1 MNKIFKLI
9 TSISFLFFSINAALS
24 EENFFNE
31 ALKMYQNEKYED
43 ARFMLERNIVFNP
56 KDAKSYLYLAKIYN
70 HEEDQNKEEY
80 NLETTLLIEPNNEE
94 AILMLMKIALKKSNY
109 SKVNDLSQTFIKV
122 CKKLCDENNE
132 IQKSL
137 KNIEPATMSL
147 DQNLNKILII
157 DFGSQFTQLIARR
170 IRELGVFSEIVSH
183 KKIKIKHIDKSIK
196 GIILSGGPLNVY
208 EINKYSFDK
217 KIINLSIP
225 ILGICFGHQILSKL
239 NGGRVKQ
246 SKHREFG
253 LANIYKKNE
262 SLLIKNFFN
271 KQKSKKVWMSHADQ
285 VSKLP
290 KNFKVIASSTN
301 SKFAIVENKLNK
313 FYGIQ
318 FHPEVTHTEN
328 GKKLIS
334 NFIFLI
340 CKIKRN
346 WSSKDQKIQ
355 LIKEVKDQ
363 VGSEKVICA
372 LSGGVDSSVVAQL
385 LNKAIGKK
393 LYCIFVNTGL
403 LRKNEEVQVVQT
415 FKKRLKINLIYVNA
429 EKEFLKKLHNVSDPE
444 KKRKIIGNLFIKIF
458 ERYAKKIKNVKF
470 LAQGTLYPDLIESR
484 SVTGSQT
491 SKIKSHH
498 NVGGLP
504 KKMKLKLV
512 EPLKFLFKDE
522 VRKLGLEL
530 NLNKDIISRHPF
542 PGPGLAIRM
551 PGLITNE
558 KIKIL
563 KEADYYFIQAL
574 RDHGLYHKIWQAY
587 AALLPVKTVGVMGD
601 NRTYEYLCLL
611 RAITSEDGMTA
622 DFYEFKKSF
631 METISNKIVNSIRGI
646 NRVVYD
652 ITSKPPSTIELE

>member
-1 MNKIFKLI
+1 
-9 TSISFLFFSINAALS
+9 
-24 EENFFNE
+24 
-31 ALKMYQNEKYED
+31 
-43 ARFMLERNIVFNP
+43 
-56 KDAKSYLYLAKIYN
+56 
-70 HEEDQNKEEY
+70 
-80 NLETTLLIEPNNEE
+80 
-94 AILMLMKIALKKSNY
+94 
-109 SKVNDLSQTFIKV
+109 
-122 CKKLCDENNE
+122 
-132 IQKSL
+132 
-137 KNIEPATMSL
+137 MSL
-147 DQNLNKILII
+147 EKNLNKILII

-170 IRELGVFSEIVSH
+170 IRESGVYSEIISH
-183 KKIKIKHIDKSIK
+183 KKVKNKNIDNSIK

-208 EINKYSFDK
+208 QINKYSFDK
-217 KIINLSIP
+217 RIIENQIP
-225 ILGICFGHQILSKL
+225 VLGICFGHQILSKL

-246 SKHREFG
+246 SKYREFG
-253 LANIYKKNE
+253 LANIRKKSE
-262 SLLIKNFFN
+262 SILTKNFFN
-271 KQKSKKVWMSHADQ
+271 KKNINKVWMSHADQ

-290 KNFKVIASSTN
+290 KNFNVIASSQN
-301 SKFAIVENKLNK
+301 SKFAIIENKKKN
-313 FYGIQ
+313 FYGVQ

-328 GKKLIS
+328 GKKLIN

-346 WSSKDQKIQ
+346 WSSKDQKIK
-355 LIKEVKDQ
+355 LIKDVQ
-363 VGSEKVICA
+363 NLVGKNKVICA

-393 LYCIFVNTGL
+393 LFCIFVNTGL
-403 LRKNEEVQVVQT
+403 LRKNEEIQVVKT
-415 FKKRLKINLIYVNA
+415 FKKKLKINLIYVNA
-429 EKEFLKKLHNVSDPE
+429 ENEFLRKLKNVSDPE

-458 ERYAKKIKNVKF
+458 ERYAKRIKNVKF
-470 LAQGTLYPDLIESR
+470 LAQGTLYPDLIESK

-530 NLNKDIISRHPF
+530 KLSREIISRHPF

-551 PGLITNE
+551 PGIITKE

-563 KEADYYFIQAL
+563 KEADNYFIQAL
-574 RDHGLYHKIWQAY
+574 RDHNLYNKIWQAY

-622 DFYEFKKSF
+622 DFYDFKKSF
-631 METISNKIVNSIRGI
+631 IQMISNKIVNSIRGV

-652 ITSKPPSTIELE
+652 VTSKPPSTIELE

>member
-1 MNKIFKLI
+1 
-9 TSISFLFFSINAALS
+9 
-24 EENFFNE
+24 
-31 ALKMYQNEKYED
+31 
-43 ARFMLERNIVFNP
+43 
-56 KDAKSYLYLAKIYN
+56 
-70 HEEDQNKEEY
+70 
-80 NLETTLLIEPNNEE
+80 
-94 AILMLMKIALKKSNY
+94 
-109 SKVNDLSQTFIKV
+109 
-122 CKKLCDENNE
+122 
-132 IQKSL
+132 
-137 KNIEPATMSL
+137 MSL
-147 DQNLNKILII
+147 DHSLEKILIV

-170 IRELGVFSEIVSH
+170 IRELGIYSELVSH
-183 KKIKIKHIDKSIK
+183 KKIKNKDIDKKIK

-217 KIINLSIP
+217 RILENHIP
-225 ILGICFGHQILSKL
+225 VLGICFGHQILSKL

-253 LANIYKKNE
+253 LANIYKKKD
-262 SLLIKNFFN
+262 SLITKNLFKN
-271 KQKSKKVWMSHADQ
+271 KKKVKVWMSHADQ

-290 KNFKVIASSTN
+290 KNFQVIASSQN
-301 SKFAIVENKLNK
+301 SKFAIVENKFKK
-313 FYGIQ
+313 FYGVQ

-328 GKKLIS
+328 GKILIN

-340 CKIKRN
+340 CKMKRN
-346 WSSKDQKIQ
+346 WSAKFQKIK
-355 LIKEVKDQ
+355 LIEDVRNQ
-363 VGSEKVICA
+363 VGNNKVICA

-393 LYCIFVNTGL
+393 LYCVFVNTGL
-403 LRKNEEVQVVQT
+403 LRKNEEKQVIAT
-415 FKKRLKINLIYVNA
+415 FKKKLKINLIYVNA
-429 EKEFLKKLHNVSDPE
+429 EKEFINKLKNISDPE
-444 KKRKIIGNLFIKIF
+444 KKRKVIGNLFIKIF
-458 ERYAKKIKNVKF
+458 ERYAKKIKDVKF
-470 LAQGTLYPDLIESR
+470 LAQGTLYPDVIESK

-530 NLNKDIISRHPF
+530 NLSKEIISRHPF

-551 PGLITNE
+551 PGIITKE
-558 KIKIL
+558 KINIL
-563 KEADYYFIQAL
+563 KEADNQFIQAL
-574 RDHGLYHKIWQAY
+574 RQNNLYNKIWQAY

-622 DFYEFKKSF
+622 DFFEFKKSF
-631 METISNKIVNSIRGI
+631 IQEISSKIVNSIRGI

-652 ITSKPPSTIELE
+652 VTSKPPSTIELE

>member
-1 MNKIFKLI
+1 MN
-9 TSISFLFFSINAALS
+9 
-24 EENFFNE
+24 
-31 ALKMYQNEKYED
+31 
-43 ARFMLERNIVFNP
+43 
-56 KDAKSYLYLAKIYN
+56 
-70 HEEDQNKEEY
+70 
-80 NLETTLLIEPNNEE
+80 
-94 AILMLMKIALKKSNY
+94 
-109 SKVNDLSQTFIKV
+109 
-122 CKKLCDENNE
+122 
-132 IQKSL
+132 
-137 KNIEPATMSL
+137 L
-147 DQNLNKILII
+147 DQNLDKVVII

-183 KKIKIKHIDKSIK
+183 KKIKISGINQTVR

-208 EINKYSFDK
+208 QINKYSFDK
-217 KIINLSIP
+217 KILELNIP

-239 NGGRVKQ
+239 NGGRVRQ

-253 LANIYKKNE
+253 LANIFKKRD
-262 SLLIKNFFN
+262 SLLTKNFYGV
-271 KQKSKKVWMSHADQ
+271 KKTKEVWMSHADQ

-290 KNFKVIASSTN
+290 KNFQVIASSTN
-301 SKFAIVENKLNK
+301 SKYAIVENKLK
-313 FYGIQ
+313 KYYGVQ

-334 NFIFLI
+334 NFVFLI
-340 CKIKRN
+340 CKIKKN
-346 WSSKDQKIQ
+346 WSSKDQKIK
-355 LIKEVKDQ
+355 LINEVRDQ
-363 VGSEKVICA
+363 VGSHKVICA

-403 LRKNEEVQVVQT
+403 LRKDEETQVVQT
-415 FKKRLKINLIYVNA
+415 FKKRLKMNLIYVNA
-429 EKEFLKKLHNVSDPE
+429 ENEFLGKLKNVSDPE

-522 VRKLGLEL
+522 VRSLGLEL
-530 NLNKDIISRHPF
+530 NLNKEIISRHPF

-551 PGLITNE
+551 PGIITKE
-558 KIKIL
+558 KINIL
-563 KEADYYFIQAL
+563 KEADYYFIQGL
-574 RDHGLYHKIWQAY
+574 KEYGLYNKIWQAY

-631 METISNKIVNSIRGI
+631 AQMISNKIVNSIRGI

>member
-1 MNKIFKLI
+1 
-9 TSISFLFFSINAALS
+9 
-24 EENFFNE
+24 
-31 ALKMYQNEKYED
+31 
-43 ARFMLERNIVFNP
+43 
-56 KDAKSYLYLAKIYN
+56 
-70 HEEDQNKEEY
+70 
-80 NLETTLLIEPNNEE
+80 
-94 AILMLMKIALKKSNY
+94 
-109 SKVNDLSQTFIKV
+109 
-122 CKKLCDENNE
+122 
-132 IQKSL
+132 
-137 KNIEPATMSL
+137 MSL
-147 DQNLNKILII
+147 DKNLNKILII

-170 IRELGVFSEIVSH
+170 IRESGVYSEIISH
-183 KKIKIKHIDKSIK
+183 KKVKNKNIDNSIK

-208 EINKYSFDK
+208 QINKYSFDK
-217 KIINLSIP
+217 RIIENQIP
-225 ILGICFGHQILSKL
+225 VLGICFGHQILSKL

-246 SKHREFG
+246 SKYREFG
-253 LANIYKKNE
+253 LANIHKKRE
-262 SLLIKNFFN
+262 SILTKNFFN
-271 KQKSKKVWMSHADQ
+271 KENINKVWMSHADQ

-290 KNFKVIASSTN
+290 KNFNVIASSQN
-301 SKFAIVENKLNK
+301 SKFAIIENKKKN
-313 FYGIQ
+313 FYGVQ

-328 GKKLIS
+328 GKKLIN

-346 WSSKDQKIQ
+346 WSSKDQKIR
-355 LIKEVKDQ
+355 LIKDVQ
-363 VGSEKVICA
+363 NLVGKNKVICA

-393 LYCIFVNTGL
+393 LFCIFVNTGL
-403 LRKNEEVQVVQT
+403 LRKNEETQVVKT
-415 FKKRLKINLIYVNA
+415 FKKKLKINLIYVNA
-429 EKEFLKKLHNVSDPE
+429 ENEFLRKLKNVSDPE

-458 ERYAKKIKNVKF
+458 ERYAKRINNVKF
-470 LAQGTLYPDLIESR
+470 LAQGTLYPDLIESK

-530 NLNKDIISRHPF
+530 KLSKEIISRHPF

-551 PGLITNE
+551 PGIITKE

-563 KEADYYFIQAL
+563 KEADNYFIQAL
-574 RDHGLYHKIWQAY
+574 REHNLYNKIWQAY

-622 DFYEFKKSF
+622 DFYDFKKSF
-631 METISNKIVNSIRGI
+631 IQMISNKIVNSIRGV

-652 ITSKPPSTIELE
+652 VTSKPPSTIELE

>member
-1 MNKIFKLI
+1 
-9 TSISFLFFSINAALS
+9 
-24 EENFFNE
+24 
-31 ALKMYQNEKYED
+31 
-43 ARFMLERNIVFNP
+43 
-56 KDAKSYLYLAKIYN
+56 
-70 HEEDQNKEEY
+70 
-80 NLETTLLIEPNNEE
+80 
-94 AILMLMKIALKKSNY
+94 
-109 SKVNDLSQTFIKV
+109 
-122 CKKLCDENNE
+122 
-132 IQKSL
+132 
-137 KNIEPATMSL
+137 MSL
-147 DQNLNKILII
+147 DKNLNKILII

-170 IRELGVFSEIVSH
+170 IRESGVYSEIISH
-183 KKIKIKHIDKSIK
+183 KKVKNKNIDNSIK

-208 EINKYSFDK
+208 QINKYSFDK
-217 KIINLSIP
+217 RIIENQIP
-225 ILGICFGHQILSKL
+225 VLGICFGHQILSKL
-239 NGGRVKQ
+239 NGGKVKQ
-246 SKHREFG
+246 SKYREFG
-253 LANIYKKNE
+253 LANIRKKRE
-262 SLLIKNFFN
+262 SILTKNFFN
-271 KQKSKKVWMSHADQ
+271 KKNINKVWMSHADQ

-290 KNFKVIASSTN
+290 KNFNVIASSQN
-301 SKFAIVENKLNK
+301 SKFAIIENKKKN
-313 FYGIQ
+313 FYGVQ

-328 GKKLIS
+328 GKKLIN

-346 WSSKDQKIQ
+346 WSSKDQKIK
-355 LIKEVKDQ
+355 LIKDIRNL
-363 VGSEKVICA
+363 VGKNKVICA

-393 LYCIFVNTGL
+393 LFCIFVNTGL
-403 LRKNEEVQVVQT
+403 LRKNEEIQVVKT
-415 FKKRLKINLIYVNA
+415 FKKKLKINLIYVNA
-429 EKEFLKKLHNVSDPE
+429 ENEFLRKLNNISEPE

-458 ERYAKKIKNVKF
+458 ERYAKRIKNVKF
-470 LAQGTLYPDLIESR
+470 LAQGTLYPDLIESK

-530 NLNKDIISRHPF
+530 KLSKEIISRHPF

-551 PGLITNE
+551 PGIITKE

-563 KEADYYFIQAL
+563 KEADNYFIQAL
-574 RDHGLYHKIWQAY
+574 REHNLYNKIWQAY

-622 DFYEFKKSF
+622 DFYDFKKSF
-631 METISNKIVNSIRGI
+631 IQMISNKIVNSIRGV

-652 ITSKPPSTIELE
+652 VTSKPPSTIELE

>member
-1 MNKIFKLI
+1 
-9 TSISFLFFSINAALS
+9 
-24 EENFFNE
+24 
-31 ALKMYQNEKYED
+31 
-43 ARFMLERNIVFNP
+43 
-56 KDAKSYLYLAKIYN
+56 
-70 HEEDQNKEEY
+70 
-80 NLETTLLIEPNNEE
+80 
-94 AILMLMKIALKKSNY
+94 
-109 SKVNDLSQTFIKV
+109 
-122 CKKLCDENNE
+122 
-132 IQKSL
+132 
-137 KNIEPATMSL
+137 MSL
-147 DQNLNKILII
+147 DQNLNKIIII

-170 IRELGVFSEIVSH
+170 IRELGVFSEIISH
-183 KKIKIKHIDKSIK
+183 KKIKLKDIDKTTK

-208 EINKYSFDK
+208 QMNKYSFDK
-217 KIINLSIP
+217 KIIDLNIP

-253 LANIYKKNE
+253 LANIFKKND
-262 SLLIKNFFN
+262 SLLTKNFFN
-271 KQKSKKVWMSHADQ
+271 KYNSKKVWMSHADQ

-290 KNFKVIASSTN
+290 KNFKVIAASVN
-301 SKFAIVENKLNK
+301 SKFAIVENKIKK
-313 FYGIQ
+313 FYGVQ

-328 GKKLIS
+328 GKKIIS
-334 NFIFLI
+334 NFVFLI

-355 LIKEVKDQ
+355 LIQEVKEQ
-363 VGSEKVICA
+363 VGSNKVICA

-403 LRKNEEVQVVQT
+403 LRKNEELQVVQT
-415 FKKRLKINLIYVNA
+415 FKRRLKINLIYVNA
-429 EKEFLKKLHNVSDPE
+429 EKEFLKKLKNVTDPE
-444 KKRKIIGNLFIKIF
+444 RKRKIIGNLFIEIF
-458 ERYAKKIKNVKF
+458 DRYAKKIKNVKF

-530 NLNKDIISRHPF
+530 NLSKDIISRHPF

-551 PGLITNE
+551 PGLITND

-574 RDHGLYHKIWQAY
+574 KDHGLYHKIWQAY

-631 METISNKIVNSIRGI
+631 METISNQIVNSIRGI

>member
-1 MNKIFKLI
+1 
-9 TSISFLFFSINAALS
+9 
-24 EENFFNE
+24 
-31 ALKMYQNEKYED
+31 
-43 ARFMLERNIVFNP
+43 
-56 KDAKSYLYLAKIYN
+56 
-70 HEEDQNKEEY
+70 
-80 NLETTLLIEPNNEE
+80 
-94 AILMLMKIALKKSNY
+94 
-109 SKVNDLSQTFIKV
+109 
-122 CKKLCDENNE
+122 
-132 IQKSL
+132 
-137 KNIEPATMSL
+137 MSL
-147 DQNLNKILII
+147 DQNLDKVVII

-183 KKIKIKHIDKSIK
+183 KKIKISGINQTVR

-208 EINKYSFDK
+208 QINKYSFDK
-217 KIINLSIP
+217 KILELNIP

-239 NGGRVKQ
+239 SGGRVRQ

-253 LANIYKKNE
+253 LANIFKKRD
-262 SLLIKNFFN
+262 SLLTKNFYGV
-271 KQKSKKVWMSHADQ
+271 KKTKEVWMSHADQ

-290 KNFKVIASSTN
+290 KNFQVIASSTN
-301 SKFAIVENKLNK
+301 SKYAIVENKLK
-313 FYGIQ
+313 KYYGVQ

-334 NFIFLI
+334 NFVFLI
-340 CKIKRN
+340 CKIKKN
-346 WSSKDQKIQ
+346 WSSKDQKIK
-355 LIKEVKDQ
+355 LINEVRDQ
-363 VGSEKVICA
+363 VVSHKVICA

-403 LRKNEEVQVVQT
+403 LRKDEETQVVKT
-415 FKKRLKINLIYVNA
+415 FKKRLKMNLIYVNA
-429 EKEFLKKLHNVSDPE
+429 ENEFLGKLKNVSDPE

-458 ERYAKKIKNVKF
+458 ERYAKKIKDVKF
-470 LAQGTLYPDLIESR
+470 LAQGTLYPDLIESK

-504 KKMKLKLV
+504 KKMNLKLV

-530 NLNKDIISRHPF
+530 KLSNEIISRHPF

-551 PGLITNE
+551 PGNITNE

-574 RDHGLYHKIWQAY
+574 KDHGLYHKIWQAY

-622 DFYEFKKSF
+622 DFFEFRKSF
-631 METISNKIVNSIRGI
+631 MQTISNKIVNSIRGI

-652 ITSKPPSTIELE
+652 VTSKPPSTIELE

>member
-1 MNKIFKLI
+1 
-9 TSISFLFFSINAALS
+9 
-24 EENFFNE
+24 
-31 ALKMYQNEKYED
+31 
-43 ARFMLERNIVFNP
+43 
-56 KDAKSYLYLAKIYN
+56 
-70 HEEDQNKEEY
+70 
-80 NLETTLLIEPNNEE
+80 
-94 AILMLMKIALKKSNY
+94 
-109 SKVNDLSQTFIKV
+109 
-122 CKKLCDENNE
+122 
-132 IQKSL
+132 
-137 KNIEPATMSL
+137 MSL
-147 DQNLNKILII
+147 DKNLNKILII

-170 IRELGVFSEIVSH
+170 IRESGVYSEIISH
-183 KKIKIKHIDKSIK
+183 KKVKNKNIDNSIK

-208 EINKYSFDK
+208 QINKYSFDK
-217 KIINLSIP
+217 RIIENQIP
-225 ILGICFGHQILSKL
+225 VLGICFGHQILSKL

-246 SKHREFG
+246 SKYREFG
-253 LANIYKKNE
+253 LANIRKKRE
-262 SLLIKNFFN
+262 SILTKNFFN
-271 KQKSKKVWMSHADQ
+271 KKNINKVWMSHADQ

-290 KNFKVIASSTN
+290 KNFNVIASSQN
-301 SKFAIVENKLNK
+301 SKFAIIENKKKN
-313 FYGIQ
+313 FYGVQ

-328 GKKLIS
+328 GKKLIN

-346 WSSKDQKIQ
+346 WSSKDQKIK
-355 LIKEVKDQ
+355 LIKDVQ
-363 VGSEKVICA
+363 NLVGKNKVICA

-393 LYCIFVNTGL
+393 LFCIFVNTGL
-403 LRKNEEVQVVQT
+403 LRKNEEIQVVKT
-415 FKKRLKINLIYVNA
+415 FKKKLKINLIYVNA
-429 EKEFLKKLHNVSDPE
+429 ENEFLKKLNNVSDPE

-458 ERYAKKIKNVKF
+458 ERYAKRIKNVKF
-470 LAQGTLYPDLIESR
+470 LAQGTLYPDLIESK

-530 NLNKDIISRHPF
+530 KLSKEIISRHPF

-551 PGLITNE
+551 PGIITKE

-563 KEADYYFIQAL
+563 KEADNYFIQAL
-574 RDHGLYHKIWQAY
+574 RDHNLYNKIWQAY

-622 DFYEFKKSF
+622 DFYDFKKSF
-631 METISNKIVNSIRGI
+631 IQMISNKIVNSIRGV

-652 ITSKPPSTIELE
+652 VTSKPPSTIELE

>member
-1 MNKIFKLI
+1 
-9 TSISFLFFSINAALS
+9 
-24 EENFFNE
+24 
-31 ALKMYQNEKYED
+31 
-43 ARFMLERNIVFNP
+43 
-56 KDAKSYLYLAKIYN
+56 
-70 HEEDQNKEEY
+70 
-80 NLETTLLIEPNNEE
+80 
-94 AILMLMKIALKKSNY
+94 
-109 SKVNDLSQTFIKV
+109 
-122 CKKLCDENNE
+122 
-132 IQKSL
+132 
-137 KNIEPATMSL
+137 MSL
-147 DQNLNKILII
+147 DQNLDKVVII

-183 KKIKIKHIDKSIK
+183 KKIKISDINQTVR

-208 EINKYSFDK
+208 QINKYSFDK
-217 KIINLSIP
+217 KILELNIP

-239 NGGRVKQ
+239 SGGRVRQ

-253 LANIYKKNE
+253 LANIFKKRD
-262 SLLIKNFFN
+262 SLLTKNFYGV
-271 KQKSKKVWMSHADQ
+271 KKTKEVWMSHADQ

-290 KNFKVIASSTN
+290 KNFQVIASSTN
-301 SKFAIVENKLNK
+301 SKYAIVENKLK
-313 FYGIQ
+313 KYYGVQ

-334 NFIFLI
+334 NFVFLI
-340 CKIKRN
+340 CKIKKN
-346 WSSKDQKIQ
+346 WSSKDQKIK
-355 LIKEVKDQ
+355 LINEVRDQ
-363 VGSEKVICA
+363 VGSHKVICA

-403 LRKNEEVQVVQT
+403 LRKDEETQVVQT
-415 FKKRLKINLIYVNA
+415 FKKRLKMNLIYVNA
-429 EKEFLKKLHNVSDPE
+429 ENEFLGKLKNVPDPE

-458 ERYAKKIKNVKF
+458 ERYAKKIKDVKF
-470 LAQGTLYPDLIESR
+470 LAQGTLYPDLIESK

-504 KKMKLKLV
+504 KKMNLKLV

-530 NLNKDIISRHPF
+530 KLSNEIISRHPF

-551 PGLITNE
+551 PGNITNE

-574 RDHGLYHKIWQAY
+574 KDHGLYHKIWQAY

-622 DFYEFKKSF
+622 DFFEFRKSF
-631 METISNKIVNSIRGI
+631 MQTISNKIVNSIRGI

-652 ITSKPPSTIELE
+652 VTSKPPSTIELE

>member
-1 MNKIFKLI
+1 MN
-9 TSISFLFFSINAALS
+9 
-24 EENFFNE
+24 
-31 ALKMYQNEKYED
+31 
-43 ARFMLERNIVFNP
+43 
-56 KDAKSYLYLAKIYN
+56 
-70 HEEDQNKEEY
+70 
-80 NLETTLLIEPNNEE
+80 
-94 AILMLMKIALKKSNY
+94 
-109 SKVNDLSQTFIKV
+109 
-122 CKKLCDENNE
+122 
-132 IQKSL
+132 
-137 KNIEPATMSL
+137 L
-147 DQNLNKILII
+147 DQNLDKVVII

-183 KKIKIKHIDKSIK
+183 KKIKTSDINQSVR

-208 EINKYSFDK
+208 QIDKYSFDK
-217 KIINLSIP
+217 KILELNIP

-239 NGGRVKQ
+239 SGGRVRQ

-253 LANIYKKNE
+253 LANIFKKRD
-262 SLLIKNFFN
+262 SLLTKNFYGV
-271 KQKSKKVWMSHADQ
+271 KKTKEVWMSHADQ

-290 KNFKVIASSTN
+290 KNFQVIASSTN
-301 SKFAIVENKLNK
+301 SKYAIVENKLK
-313 FYGIQ
+313 KYYGVQ

-334 NFIFLI
+334 NFVFLI
-340 CKIKRN
+340 CKIKKN
-346 WSSKDQKIQ
+346 WSSKDQKIK
-355 LIKEVKDQ
+355 LINEVRDQ
-363 VGSEKVICA
+363 VGSHKVICA

-403 LRKNEEVQVVQT
+403 LRKDEETQVVKT
-415 FKKRLKINLIYVNA
+415 FKKRLKMNLIYVNA
-429 EKEFLKKLHNVSDPE
+429 ENEFLGKLKNVYDPE

-458 ERYAKKIKNVKF
+458 ERYAKKIKDVKF
-470 LAQGTLYPDLIESR
+470 LAQGTLYPDLIESK

-504 KKMKLKLV
+504 KKMNLKLV

-530 NLNKDIISRHPF
+530 KLSKEIISRHPF

-551 PGLITNE
+551 PGNITNE

-574 RDHGLYHKIWQAY
+574 KDHGLYHKIWQAY

-622 DFYEFKKSF
+622 DFFEFRKSF
-631 METISNKIVNSIRGI
+631 MQTISNKIVNSIRGI

-652 ITSKPPSTIELE
+652 VTSKPPSTIELE